1 MCGICGIYNTRGDH
15 VDRKTLDA
23 MNYVIR
29 HRGPDGSG
37 TFLEGAIG
45 LGHRRL
51 SIIDVGGGAQPI
63 SNEDA
68 TIQLVF
74 NGEIYNYIELREQ
87 LLKNGHHFKTKSDTE
102 VIIHGYEQWGVDCV
116 SRFNGIFAFAL
127 WDGSIRRL
135 FIARDHL
142 GVKPLY
148 YAMVHDRLI
157 FASEIKALLQD
168 RECPRDVDIQAL
180 GDLFSYRYVPSPDTL
195 FHGINKLSPGH
206 FLLAHDTS
214 LEIRRYWNRIPAIDT
229 LTNEHRLV
237 EHYQELVED
246 AIRIQI
252 RSDVPVGLFL
262 SSGVDSG
269 MLLTLMRRHIGGPLH
284 TFTIGFSDGEKTNET
299 AEARALADKFG
310 AIHHE
315 MIVTPEDYLS
325 YFKDYLWDIEEPV
338 GNETAAAFHFV
349 SKLAGRDVKV
359 VLTGQGVDEPW
370 AGYHRHLGV
379 KLSTLYARLPAV
391 VTNIIRSTVNGLPRN
406 ERLKRGVASLDEPD
420 MLSRFAKIYTFFD
433 IDMKNLLFN
442 GSTKE
447 QLGFDGRETGEA
459 LRHFYDEV
467 SHLDPLSRMLYI
479 DTRTGL
485 PDDLLMVNDKTSMAH
500 SLEARVPFLDH
511 RLVELV
517 ETIPSGLKLKGFHGK
532 YLHKK
537 AAEKWLPKNVVYR
550 KKKGF
555 ANPIDRWLRG
565 SMSSFVNECLFSGNS
580 AVRKYFDISYIKQMV
595 ALHEANREDY
605 LFHIYLL
612 ISFELWHKRFIDQP
626 VAINRG
632 GAVSEEFSTAEKN
645 NYARVAEFS

>member
-1 MCGICGIYNTRGDH
+1 MCGICGIFNTQGGS
-15 VDRKTLDA
+15 VDSQTLDS
-23 MNYVIR
+23 MNNAIR

-37 TFLEGAIG
+37 IFIKGAIG

-63 SNEDA
+63 SNEDDA
-68 TIQLVF
+68 IQLVF

-87 LLKNGHHFKTKSDTE
+87 LLKNGHRFKTKSDTE

-116 SRFNGIFAFAL
+116 DRFNGIFAFAL
-127 WDGSIRRL
+127 WDGTLRRL

-148 YAMVHDRLI
+148 YAMVQGRLI

-168 RECPRDVDIQAL
+168 RQCPREVDIKAL

-195 FHGINKLSPGH
+195 FRGIKKLPPGH
-206 FLLAHDTS
+206 LLLARNSTLD
-214 LEIRRYWNRIPAIDT
+214 IRRYWNRIPEINNVE
-229 LTNEHRLV
+229 NEHQLMER
-237 EHYQELVED
+237 YQVLFED
-246 AIRIQI
+246 AMRLQI

-269 MLLTLMRRHIGGPLH
+269 AILTQMRRHISGPLH
-284 TFTIGFSDGEKTNET
+284 TFTIGFSDGEKTNEN
-299 AEARALADKFG
+299 ADARALAEKFG

-315 MIVTPEDYLS
+315 MIVSPEDYLR
-325 YFKDYLWDIEEPV
+325 YFKNYLWDIEEPV

-349 SKLAGRDVKV
+349 SRLASRNVKV

-379 KLSTLYARLPAV
+379 KLSTLYSRLPEV
-391 VTNIIRSTVNGLPRN
+391 VTNTVRRVVNKLPRN

-433 IDMKNLLFN
+433 IDMKNKLFKS
-442 GSTKE
+442 STKE
-447 QLGFDGRETGEA
+447 QLGYDGHETGEA
-459 LRHFYDEV
+459 LRHFYNEV
-467 SHLDPLSRMLYI
+467 SQLDPVSRMLYI

-485 PDDLLMVNDKTSMAH
+485 PDDLLMVNDKTSMAN
-500 SLEARVPFLDH
+500 SLEARVPFLDY
-511 RLVELV
+511 RLVEFV
-517 ETIPSGLKLKGFHGK
+517 ETIPSNLKIKGLNGK

-537 AAEKWLPKNVVYR
+537 AAEKWLPKSVVYR

-555 ANPIDRWLRG
+555 ANPIDQWLRG
-565 SMSSFVNECLFSGNS
+565 SMSTFVNECLFSGNS
-580 AVRKYFDISYIKQMV
+580 AVQKYFDIPYIKRMV

-612 ISFELWHKRFIDQP
+612 ISFELWHRQFIDQP
-626 VAINRG
+626 VASSAFAGRE
-632 GAVSEEFSTAEKN
+632 SERELSSN
-645 NYARVAEFS
+645 LPVLV